1 MNPLNGGDLF
11 LLLMSSTVVKL
22 SYRSGNKNQL
32 DDHEGRMKSGGN
44 MQTRPLAITGVLSLA
59 ALSLAALTVGRGKA
73 PPAAPA
79 PQAVTVAEVSQR
91 EITEWDEFTGRL
103 QAVDAVEIRPRVS
116 GYIKRVSFAEGQEV
130 KKGEVLFQID
140 PRPYEADLARAEA
153 ELEGARSASS
163 LAKSEKQRASTLVD
177 AQAISREEYDSRTSA
192 EAQGGATVRAAEAA
206 LRTARLN
213 LEWTRV
219 RSPIAGRVSN
229 ALVTAGNLVQA
240 GPPAGAVLTTVVSVD
255 SMYLYFDSDEQTYLR
270 YAGRARSS
278 GGSNWRTAR
287 LPVYLGLANES
298 GFPHEGRLDFVDNQV
313 DPASGTIRTR
323 AVFSNR
329 SRALTP
335 GLFAR
340 VKLVGTQKTNATLIR
355 DAAIGTDQDR
365 KFVLVLGPGD
375 TLAYRPIVPGRLTDG
390 LRIVTSGLKPG
401 ERIVVNGL
409 MRVRPGMKVAPTL
422 APMVAPDSTTP
433 VAER

>member
-1 MNPLNGGDLF
+1 
-11 LLLMSSTVVKL
+11 
-22 SYRSGNKNQL
+22 
-32 DDHEGRMKSGGN
+32 
-44 MQTRPLAITGVLSLA
+44 MQNRRLAVTGVLSLA
-59 ALSLAALTVGRGKA
+59 GLSLAALAVGGKRE
-73 PPAAPA
+73 PPAAPP
-79 PQAVTVAEVSQR
+79 PQAVTVAEVPERQ
-91 EITEWDEFTGRL
+91 ITEWDEFTGRL
-103 QAVDAVEIRPRVS
+103 EAVDQVEIHPRVT
-116 GYIKRVSFAEGQEV
+116 GYIKRVTFAEGKEV
-130 KKGEVLFQID
+130 KKGEVLFEID

-153 ELEGARSASS
+153 ELESARSAAS
-163 LAKSEKQRASTLVD
+163 LAKSEVQRAGKLVD
-177 AQAISREEYDSRTSA
+177 MQAISREEFDSRTSA
-192 EAQGGATVRAAEAA
+192 EVQGGAQVRALEAA
-206 LRTARLN
+206 VQTARLN

-270 YAGRARSS
+270 YASRARSS
-278 GGSNWRTAR
+278 GGTNWRTAR

-313 DPASGTIRTR
+313 DPKSGTIRTR

-340 VKLVGTQKTNATLIR
+340 VKLVGTEKMNATLVR

-365 KFVLVLGPGD
+365 KFVLVVGPGD

-422 APMVAPDSTTP
+422 APMVPDSTTP

>member
-1 MNPLNGGDLF
+1 MRRVVPVIAASIV
-11 LLLMSSTVVKL
+11 LLL
-22 SYRSGNKNQL
+22 
-32 DDHEGRMKSGGN
+32 
-44 MQTRPLAITGVLSLA
+44 GVLSL
-59 ALSLAALTVGRGKA
+59 GRSSKPPA
-73 PPAAPA
+73 PPPL
-79 PQAVTVAEVSQR
+79 QAVTVAEVPER

-103 QAVDAVEIRPRVS
+103 EAVDQVEIRPRVS
-116 GYIKRVSFAEGQEV
+116 GYIKRVAFAEGKEV
-130 KKGEVLFQID
+130 KKGEVLFEID

-153 ELEGARSASS
+153 ELERARSASA
-163 LAKSEKQRASTLVD
+163 LARSEVQRAGKLVD
-177 AQAISREEYDSRTSA
+177 VQAISREEFDSRTSA

-206 LRTARLN
+206 VQTARLN

-270 YAGRARSS
+270 YASRARSS
-278 GGSNWRTAR
+278 GGTNWRTAR

-298 GFPHEGRLDFVDNQV
+298 GFPHQGRLDFVDNQV
-313 DPASGTIRTR
+313 DPRTGTIRIR

-340 VKLVGTQKTNATLIR
+340 VKLVGTEKMNVMLVR

-365 KFVLVLGPGD
+365 KFVLVVGSGD
-375 TLAYRPIVPGRLTDG
+375 TLAYRPIVPGRLADG

-409 MRVRPGMKVAPTL
+409 MRVRPGMKVAPTVT
-422 APMVAPDSTTP
+422 AMVPDFVAS

>member
-1 MNPLNGGDLF
+1 MR
-11 LLLMSSTVVKL
+11 SVITVVAVSSVL
-22 SYRSGNKNQL
+22 L
-32 DDHEGRMKSGGN
+32 V
-44 MQTRPLAITGVLSLA
+44 GVLTL
-59 ALSLAALTVGRGKA
+59 GRSSKPPA
-73 PPAAPA
+73 PPPL
-79 PQAVTVAEVSQR
+79 PAVTVAEVPER

-103 QAVDAVEIRPRVS
+103 EAVDQVEIRPRVS
-116 GYIKRVSFAEGQEV
+116 GYIKRVAFAEGSEV
-130 KKGEVLFQID
+130 KKGEVLFEID
-140 PRPYEADLARAEA
+140 PRPYEAELARVEA
-153 ELEGARSASS
+153 ELESARSAAA
-163 LAKSEKQRASTLVD
+163 LAKSEKQRAGTLVD
-177 AQAISREEYDSRTSA
+177 MQAISREEYDSRTSA
-192 EAQGGATVRAAEAA
+192 EVQGGAQVRAAEAA
-206 LRTARLN
+206 VRTARLN

-229 ALVTAGNLVQA
+229 AQVTAGNLVEA
-240 GPPAGAVLTTVVSVD
+240 GPPTATLLTTVVSLD

-270 YAGRARSS
+270 YADRARSS
-278 GGSNWRTAR
+278 GGTNWRTAR
-287 LPVYLGLANES
+287 LPVFLGLANES

-313 DPASGTIRTR
+313 DPSSGTIRTR

-340 VKLVGTQKTNATLIR
+340 VKLVGTERTNAMLVR

-365 KFVLVLGPGD
+365 KFVLVVGAGD
-375 TLAYRPIVPGRLTDG
+375 TLAYRPIVPGRLSDG

-409 MRVRPGMKVAPTL
+409 MRVRPGIRVAPTL
-422 APMVAPDSTTP
+422 AAMAPDSLTP

>member
-1 MNPLNGGDLF
+1 
-11 LLLMSSTVVKL
+11 MSVDETMA
-22 SYRSGNKNQL
+22 
-32 DDHEGRMKSGGN
+32 DPFGGN
-44 MQTRPLAITGVLSLA
+44 MQNRRLAVTGVLSLA
-59 ALSLAALTVGRGKA
+59 GLSLAALTVGGKKE
-73 PPAAPA
+73 PPAAPQ
-79 PQAVTVAEVSQR
+79 PQAVTVAEVPERQ
-91 EITEWDEFTGRL
+91 ITEWDEFTGRL
-103 QAVDAVEIRPRVS
+103 EAVDQVEIHPRVT
-116 GYIKRVSFAEGQEV
+116 GYIKRVTFAEGKEV
-130 KKGEVLFQID
+130 KKGEVLFEID

-153 ELEGARSASS
+153 ELESARSAAS
-163 LAKSEKQRASTLVD
+163 LAKSEVQRAGKLV
-177 AQAISREEYDSRTSA
+177 AMQAISREEFDSRTSA
-192 EAQGGATVRAAEAA
+192 EVQGGAQVRALEAA
-206 LRTARLN
+206 VQTARLN

-270 YAGRARSS
+270 YASRARSS
-278 GGSNWRTAR
+278 GGTNWRTAR

-313 DPASGTIRTR
+313 DPTSGTIRTR

-340 VKLVGTQKTNATLIR
+340 VKLVGTEKMNATLVR

-365 KFVLVLGPGD
+365 KFVLVVGPGD

-422 APMVAPDSTTP
+422 APMVPDSTTP

>member
-1 MNPLNGGDLF
+1 MRRVVPVIAASIV
-11 LLLMSSTVVKL
+11 LLL
-22 SYRSGNKNQL
+22 
-32 DDHEGRMKSGGN
+32 
-44 MQTRPLAITGVLSLA
+44 GVLSL
-59 ALSLAALTVGRGKA
+59 GRSSKPPA
-73 PPAAPA
+73 PPPL
-79 PQAVTVAEVSQR
+79 QAVTVAEVPER

-103 QAVDAVEIRPRVS
+103 EAVDQVEIRPRVS
-116 GYIKRVSFAEGQEV
+116 GYIKRVAFAEGKEV
-130 KKGEVLFQID
+130 KKGEVLFEID

-153 ELEGARSASS
+153 ELERARSASA
-163 LAKSEKQRASTLVD
+163 LARSEVQRAGKLVD
-177 AQAISREEYDSRTSA
+177 VQAISREEFDSRTSA

-206 LRTARLN
+206 VQTARLN

-270 YAGRARSS
+270 YASRARSS
-278 GGSNWRTAR
+278 GGTNWRTAR

-298 GFPHEGRLDFVDNQV
+298 GFPHQGRLDFVDNQV
-313 DPASGTIRTR
+313 DPRTGTIRIR

-340 VKLVGTQKTNATLIR
+340 VKLVGTEKMNVMLVR

-365 KFVLVLGPGD
+365 KFVLVVGSGD
-375 TLAYRPIVPGRLTDG
+375 TLAYRPIVPGRLADG

-409 MRVRPGMKVAPTL
+409 MRVRPGMKVAPTVT
-422 APMVAPDSTTP
+422 AMVPDSVAS

>member
-1 MNPLNGGDLF
+1 
-11 LLLMSSTVVKL
+11 
-22 SYRSGNKNQL
+22 
-32 DDHEGRMKSGGN
+32 
-44 MQTRPLAITGVLSLA
+44 MQNRRLAVTGVLSLA
-59 ALSLAALTVGRGKA
+59 GLSLAALAVGGKKE
-73 PPAAPA
+73 PPAAPQ
-79 PQAVTVAEVSQR
+79 PQAVTVAEVPERQ
-91 EITEWDEFTGRL
+91 ITEWDEFTGRL
-103 QAVDAVEIRPRVS
+103 EAVDQVEIHPRVT
-116 GYIKRVSFAEGQEV
+116 GYIKRVTFAEGKEV
-130 KKGEVLFQID
+130 KKGEVLFEID

-153 ELEGARSASS
+153 ELESARSAAA
-163 LAKSEKQRASTLVD
+163 LAKSEVQRAGKLVD
-177 AQAISREEYDSRTSA
+177 MQAISREEFDSRTSA
-192 EAQGGATVRAAEAA
+192 EVQGGAQVHALEAA
-206 LRTARLN
+206 VQTARLN

-270 YAGRARSS
+270 YASRARIS
-278 GGSNWRTAR
+278 GGTNWRTAR

-313 DPASGTIRTR
+313 DPTSGTIRTR

-329 SRALTP
+329 SRALIP

-340 VKLVGTQKTNATLIR
+340 VKLVGTEKMNATLVR

-365 KFVLVLGPGD
+365 RFVLVVGPGD

-409 MRVRPGMKVAPTL
+409 MRVRPGMKVTPTL
-422 APMVAPDSTTP
+422 AAMVPDSVTP
-433 VAER
+433 AAER

>member
-1 MNPLNGGDLF
+1 
-11 LLLMSSTVVKL
+11 
-22 SYRSGNKNQL
+22 
-32 DDHEGRMKSGGN
+32 
-44 MQTRPLAITGVLSLA
+44 MQNRRLAVTGVLSLA
-59 ALSLAALTVGRGKA
+59 GLSLAALTVGGKKE
-73 PPAAPA
+73 PPAAPQ
-79 PQAVTVAEVSQR
+79 PQAVTVAEVPERQ
-91 EITEWDEFTGRL
+91 ITEWDEFTGRL
-103 QAVDAVEIRPRVS
+103 EAVDQVEIHPRVT
-116 GYIKRVSFAEGQEV
+116 GYIKRVTFAEGKEV
-130 KKGEVLFQID
+130 RKGEVLFEID

-153 ELEGARSASS
+153 ELESARSAAS
-163 LAKSEKQRASTLVD
+163 LAKSEVQRAGKLVD
-177 AQAISREEYDSRTSA
+177 MQAISREEFDSRTSA
-192 EAQGGATVRAAEAA
+192 EVQGGAQVRALEAA
-206 LRTARLN
+206 VQTARLN

-270 YAGRARSS
+270 YASRARNS
-278 GGSNWRTAR
+278 GGTNWRTAR

-313 DPASGTIRTR
+313 DPNSGTIRTR

-340 VKLVGTQKTNATLIR
+340 VKLVGTEKMNATLVR

-365 KFVLVLGPGD
+365 KFVLVVGPGD

-422 APMVAPDSTTP
+422 APMVPDSTTP